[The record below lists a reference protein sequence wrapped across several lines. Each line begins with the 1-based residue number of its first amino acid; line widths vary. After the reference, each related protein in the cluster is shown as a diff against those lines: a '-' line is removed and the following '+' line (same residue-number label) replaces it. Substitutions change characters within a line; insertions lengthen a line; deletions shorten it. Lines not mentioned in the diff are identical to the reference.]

1 LVVVVAAADDE
12 GSGKGGAG
20 AKAGGAS
27 SSGAK
32 KSEEKG
38 GGCGESAEE
47 GVEAVRIAVEVV
59 EIVEVEVVLAAGRL
73 RSRSRGVGGKGV
85 TTDEPCV
92 REACGRDNV
101 RPGQMP
107 VAAGEGAASG

>member
-1 LVVVVAAADDE
+1 
-12 GSGKGGAG
+12 
-20 AKAGGAS
+20 
-27 SSGAK
+27 
-32 KSEEKG
+32 
-38 GGCGESAEE
+38 
-47 GVEAVRIAVEVV
+47 VEAVRIAVEVV
-59 EIVEVEVVLAAGRL
+59 EIVEVEVEVEVVLAAGRL

-107 VAAGEGAASG
+107 VVAGEGAASG